1 MVKISNSA
9 IRAKKGE
16 RRKEGKKEWKDLE
29 LTADLSVAGRGEMG
43 RIPCLNRGTWYPV
56 QRALLRSM
64 NKCHCSLD
72 TLILGIG
79 CNLYH
84 LLPPLNFFPPLLL
97 LLYIYIPCPSS
108 FCKPSRIN
116 ERVILSTT
124 PLHGRHFSFSPLFH
138 RYFVHYV
145 STLAVQAEGRAM
157 TRRRFIQIIGGEYSC
172 LLSFFSN

>member
-1 MVKISNSA
+1 MCANKRGKNFKQ
-9 IRAKKGE
+9 RDKGE
-16 RRKEGKKEWKDLE
+16 GGEKREEGKKGSR
-29 LTADLSVAGRGEMG
+29 THGGSVRGGEGEMG

-97 LLYIYIPCPSS
+97 LYIYIYIYLVPLHFVNRAESTNEWS
-108 FCKPSRIN
+108 F
-116 ERVILSTT
+116 

-145 STLAVQAEGRAM
+145 STLAVQAEGRARI
-157 TRRRFIQIIGGEYSC
+157 TRRRLIQG
-172 LLSFFSN
+172 